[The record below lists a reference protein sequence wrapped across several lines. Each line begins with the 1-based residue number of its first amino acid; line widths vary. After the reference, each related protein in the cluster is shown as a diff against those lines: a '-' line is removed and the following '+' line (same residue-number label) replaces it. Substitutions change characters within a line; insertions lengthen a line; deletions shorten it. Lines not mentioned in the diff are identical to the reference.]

1 MVGEMFIEINKRI
14 QRCYKCKKFDHNKSN
29 KRRPANVAL
38 TDMIEDDVGEALM
51 DIGVEATTDG
61 QDRQDTLDVEENAS
75 VEDLLYSDK
84 EFF

>member
-1 MVGEMFIEINKRI
+1 M
-14 QRCYKCKKFDHNKSN
+14 KSIKEFRDATN
-29 KRRPANVAL
+29 ARATVNVAL
-38 TDMIEDDVGEALM
+38 TYMIEDDVGEALM

-84 EFF
+84 DFF